1 MGSAD
6 QKQFTDAVAKAKAA
20 GHIDFMGDPSATGDP
35 WVAAVNLCNRLAMFD
50 MLPALKAI
58 STNNAVDLEFLT
70 AVEVNRNLIGD
81 KSTQRIMF
89 AVTVV
94 ERLEIEDRGLDIAQV
109 NDGREFLGCTRL
121 DNAAVQHIIDDTLNK
136 ARILIAAD
144 KTADQC
150 CGAYAKAWAGK
161 LPNHPTEYDPN
172 CLVAQRRAYKNASLN
187 SNLAAAAHYML
198 ARYHVCSAKA
208 APWQMNTVID
218 GYDEKKRIAIGKGD
232 RDLKTIA
239 LTSDNRP
246 FPPDFAIRGWAQTG
260 AADGAVDRTRC
271 NSSASAPLL
280 FPNINGSEL

>member
-6 QKQFTDAVAKAKAA
+6 QKQFMDAVTKAKAA
-20 GHIDFMGDPSATGDP
+20 RHIDFMGDPSATGDQ
-35 WVAAVNLCNRLAMFD
+35 WVTAVNLCNRLAMFD
-50 MLPALKAI
+50 MLPAMKAI
-58 STNNAVDLEFLT
+58 TTNNVVDLEFLT
-70 AVEVNRNLIGD
+70 AVEVNRSLIGD

-121 DNAAVQHIIDDTLNK
+121 DNAAVQGIIDDTLNK
-136 ARILIAAD
+136 ANTLIAAD

-150 CGAYAKAWAGK
+150 CGAYAQAWAGR
-161 LPNHPTEYDPN
+161 LTNHPTEYDPN
-172 CLVAQRRAYKNASLN
+172 CLVARRRAYKNASLN

-208 APWQMNTVID
+208 TPWQMNTVID
-218 GYDEKKRIAIGKGD
+218 GYDEKKRIAIVRGD

-239 LTSDNRP
+239 LTPDNRP
-246 FPPDFAIRGWAQTG
+246 FPPDFAIRGWAQKG
-260 AADGAVDRTRC
+260 SADGAVDRTRC
-271 NSSASAPLL
+271 NSRASAPILL
-280 FPNINGSEL
+280 PDINGQEM